1 QKNALPAKQ
10 NWKDYQYT
18 VYTLFFS
25 AIIII
30 IVIALSSLIIISN
43 YRKRLSVKQKLIEQ
57 LNFIQIVI
65 DSIPHPVY
73 ARNKDLDYILH
84 NKSYLDFINGSNKS
98 LLGKYTSNSF
108 VSDSFRQEIHLDHQK
123 AL

>member
-1 QKNALPAKQ
+1 IAMLNNNYEMINLFSEFIDYIPANDVKIIANRWQKNALPAKQ

-43 YRKRLSVKQKLIEQ
+43 YRKRLSVKQ
-57 LNFIQIVI
+57 
-65 DSIPHPVY
+65 
-73 ARNKDLDYILH
+73 
-84 NKSYLDFINGSNKS
+84 
-98 LLGKYTSNSF
+98 
-108 VSDSFRQEIHLDHQK
+108 
-123 AL
+123 